1 MAQLGRSVMFGETS
15 AIGGD
20 GQVQEVRS
28 GDEIDSILELEGDD
42 DILAQFNTA
51 PKAAGSG
58 SGWTPGGSGSGWT
71 PGGGSVG
78 SGWTPGSGGGGGGAA
93 DAAEKKRKKQ
103 QQNKKQES
111 ANRVGAGSVG
121 GTGRSERGGTTGP
134 SPSTWTPAPFGGSS
148 GAAAPAPTGMGSG
161 LSGSSYREA
170 QRASQQLASSASSL
184 SSSRKDTGPT
194 GIGRS
199 SYTKTSTH
207 GTSAASRASTQTA
220 EELAAELGIDMD
232 DEDSFHAP
240 APAPTPA
247 PAPAPA
253 PQRLNVHFGID
264 ALEAAEPEAVDES
277 YGDDAFEVSGTE
289 NFEDDFEDESFEVV
303 EEDSISISAE
313 DKSTP
318 APAPA
323 PARSNVHFGIA
334 GLEMPDEVPEPAPA
348 PRRAPA
354 PAPAPSKI
362 GGSNVHFGIAG
373 LEEMSDDAVPAEAES
388 IASGSHSHAISMSM
402 DSLQVCTRSDFNYRV
417 LWSLKGCCRL
427 SFAYVPLAE
436 RMHLLTDAGAVK
448 PRHR

>member
-1 MAQLGRSVMFGETS
+1 MFGETS

-20 GQVQEVRS
+20 GQVQDVRS

-42 DILAQFNTA
+42 DILAQFDTA

-71 PGGGSVG
+71 PGGGSAG
-78 SGWTPGSGGGGGGAA
+78 SGWTPGGSGGGETV
-93 DAAEKKRKKQ
+93 DAAEKKKKKKK
-103 QQNKKQES
+103 KKQES

-121 GTGRSERGGTTGP
+121 GTGRSERGGTAGP
-134 SPSTWTPAPFGGSS
+134 SSSTWAPAPFGGSS

-170 QRASQQLASSASSL
+170 QRASQKLASSASSL
-184 SSSRKDTGPT
+184 SSSRQDTGPT

-199 SYTKTSTH
+199 SYTRASTQ
-207 GTSAASRASTQTA
+207 GTSAASRAPTQTA
-220 EELAAELGIDMD
+220 EEVAAEIGIDMD

-240 APAPTPA
+240 APAPT

-303 EEDSISISAE
+303 EEDPITISAE

-348 PRRAPA
+348 PYRAAAPA
-354 PAPAPSKI
+354 PAHSKI

-388 IASGSHSHAISMSM
+388 IASGSNSNAISMSM
-402 DSLQVCTRSDFNYRV
+402 DSLQVCARSDFYCSE
-417 LWSLKGCCRL
+417 LWSLKVAVAC
-427 SFAYVPLAE
+427 
-436 RMHLLTDAGAVK
+436 LLHMCHWLNACICQRIRAGAVE